1 MASNSSTSPQIGTSA
16 EEETPSTFN
25 YPSRPSPPYDI
36 EPLPRSNASEGPAA
50 EADTEE
56 QNLPRWR
63 RVFRNCIEHF
73 NNAFFVITYPFM
85 VILTVVGLFVVI
97 AFCIFP
103 TLLLAILVVGV
114 YYCLMEDPVPLSVLL
129 RYMLSAEEGDPG
141 YPSVY
146 AMSQERPVIQKKLI
160 IRKLLKSEERNDDTQ
175 EAFTEQ
181 PRRHP
186 LPITIVTEH
195 MRLEFSEPLVI
206 KEEDV
211 EPKENP
217 ALPSSSPLDS
227 VDEESGGIALQ
238 PLGHSNTALNLAA
251 AAEEKEDRQDNVG
264 SLDLPAGSE
273 DDVPEAVKQTSS
285 DEKDVSLDDCNIAI
299 GRADEQNDDD
309 KEDSEIND
317 DYFGISETWDRGTT
331 CDICLLDFEVG
342 DFVAWSPNLE
352 CTHCFHNECLLD
364 WLVRKNTCPS
374 CRKDYLKG
382 AKEDDA

>member
-1 MASNSSTSPQIGTSA
+1 MTSNSSTSLQGGTSV

-36 EPLPRSNASEGPAA
+36 EPRSNTSEGPTA

-56 QNLPRWR
+56 QTLPRWR
-63 RVFRNCIEHF
+63 RVFRSGIEHF
-73 NNAFFVITYPFM
+73 NNAFFVLSYPFM

-103 TLLLAILVVGV
+103 TLLLAILVVGI

-129 RYMLSAEEGDPG
+129 RYMLSAEEGDPA

-160 IRKLLKSEERNDDTQ
+160 IRKLLKREERNKDTE
-175 EAFTEQ
+175 EASTEQ
-181 PRRHP
+181 PRKHP

-206 KEEDV
+206 KDEDV

-217 ALPSSSPLDS
+217 ASPSSSPLDP

-238 PLGHSNTALNLAA
+238 PLDHSDTALNHA
-251 AAEEKEDRQDNVG
+251 AAEEEDRHC
-264 SLDLPAGSE
+264 SLNLPAGSE
-273 DDVPEAVKQTSS
+273 DDVTEAVKQTSS
-285 DEKDVSLDDCNIAI
+285 DKKDVSLDDCNIAI
-299 GRADEQNDDD
+299 GREDDQNDDD
-309 KEDSEIND
+309 KDESEIND

-331 CDICLLDFEVG
+331 CDICLLEFEVG

-382 AKEDDA
+382 SKEDDA